1 MRPDQSFAKK
11 GFFMEKGIINKKV
24 LALGVL
30 LVALIASVTFFV
42 SNKPTI
48 EPVILP
54 AISLQQEAQVESI
67 THKGEAGKDALTL
80 LKEKATLEQDKSGL
94 IISINGR
101 KADNSKHEYW
111 AFYVNGKSAAVG
123 PADYQ
128 TQATDTIQWKIDK
141 Y

>member
-1 MRPDQSFAKK
+1 
-11 GFFMEKGIINKKV
+11 MEKGIINKKI

-30 LVALIASVTFFV
+30 GVAVVACLTFFLP
-42 SNKPTI
+42 NKPTTA
-48 EPVILP
+48 PVISP
-54 AISLQQEAQVESI
+54 TISVQQEAQVESI
-67 THKGEAGKDALTL
+67 TYKGEAGKDALTL

-128 TQATDTIQWKIDK
+128 TQSTDTIQWKIDK